1 MPDPAS
7 AMPTDRSVPSTPNIN
22 LKLLQIFALVGEV
35 GSFREA
41 ARRANRSQ
49 SAVSAQVRQL
59 ETQLGVE
66 LFRRTTRNVRLTQ
79 EGEQL
84 LAHARRAVQEID
96 EGLRGLRE
104 SVEVRRGRVALAC
117 APTVAGSQLAGI
129 LAVFERDYPGVHVQ
143 VFEQSAQAMFDSVRG
158 ELVDFAVGPAAD
170 SADFDFRHIC
180 DDPLYAVTPKQFSL
194 STSAATISLQ
204 AVARMPLLLLD
215 HATGLRAIIEDALRT
230 AGLQWQCRY
239 QFTQVQT
246 LIEMARAGLGCAILP
261 KIALPDTRGAG
272 LTALR
277 IARPSLTRQLAICTL
292 RGSEL
297 SPAAARLADLAQ
309 RMIAG
314 AA

>member
-1 MPDPAS
+1 MAIDPPALLS
-7 AMPTDRSVPSTPNIN
+7 SNIN

-49 SAVSAQVRQL
+49 SAVSAQIRQL
-59 ETQLGVE
+59 EAQLGVE
-66 LFRRTTRNVRLTQ
+66 LFRRTTRNVRLTR

-104 SVEVRRGRVALAC
+104 SVEVRRGRVTLAC
-117 APTVAGSQLAGI
+117 APTVAGSRLAGI
-129 LAVFERDYPGVHVQ
+129 LAVFERDYPGVHIQ
-143 VFEQSAQAMFDSVRG
+143 VLEQSAQAMFDSVRG
-158 ELVDFAVGPAAD
+158 EQVDFAIGPTTE
-170 SADFDFRHIC
+170 STDFDFRHIC
-180 DDPLYAVTPKQFSL
+180 DDPLYAVTPKQFGQPAA
-194 STSAATISLQ
+194 AATISLL

-215 HATGLRAIIEDALRT
+215 HATGLRALIEDALRT
-230 AGLQWQCRY
+230 AGLQWECRY
-239 QFTQVQT
+239 QFSQVQT
-246 LIEMARAGLGCAILP
+246 LVEMARAGLGCAILP